1 MINEPTLDYAL
12 KHLSPWETRQLPKH
26 LFGCISEYIKLA
38 GDTYHVEPIPIRIAK
53 RLDEILDGFNI
64 YDPGDIYDTLLTL
77 CTVIARG
84 HQWNQVVMLLEGDG
98 LSVIEME
105 SIVSTQNFV
114 NGANDPNFKKVRKFL
129 HVLKARY
136 VAKICIERTAE
147 SVVAELVEQAIK
159 SAEQSISEENN
170 DD

>member
-12 KHLSPWETRQLPKH
+12 KHLSPWETQQLPEH
-26 LFGCISEYIKLA
+26 LFGCQSAYITLA
-38 GDTYHVEPIPIRIAK
+38 GESYHVEPLPIRIAK
-53 RLDEILDGFNI
+53 RLDEILDGFDVH
-64 YDPGDIYDTLLTL
+64 DPGDIYDTLVTL
-77 CTVIARG
+77 CMVIARG
-84 HQWNQVVMLLEGDG
+84 HNWNQIVMLLDGDG

-105 SIVSTQNFV
+105 SIVATQNFV
-114 NGANDPNFKKVRKFL
+114 NGHNDPNFQKVKKFL

-147 SVVAELVEQAIK
+147 SVVAELVEQAIAAAEK
-159 SAEQSISEENN
+159 SIPEEDN

>member
-1 MINEPTLDYAL
+1 MINEPTLEYAL
-12 KHLSPWETRQLPKH
+12 KHLSPWETRQLPEH
-26 LFGCISEYIKLA
+26 LFGCLSNYITLA
-38 GDTYHVEPIPIRIAK
+38 GETYHVEPIPIRIAR

-64 YDPGDIYDTLLTL
+64 YDPGDIYNTLLTL

-84 HQWNQVVMLLEGDG
+84 HQWNQVLMLLDGEG

-105 SIVSTQNFV
+105 TIVASQTFV
-114 NGANDPNFKKVRKFL
+114 NGANDPNFKKVKKFL

-147 SVVAELVEQAIK
+147 SVVAELVEQAIAA
-159 SAEQSISEENN
+159 AEQSISEEEK
-170 DD
+170 

>member
-1 MINEPTLDYAL
+1 MINEPTLEYAL
-12 KHLSPWETRQLPKH
+12 KHLSPWETRQLPEH
-26 LFGCISEYIKLA
+26 LFGCLSNYITLA
-38 GDTYHVEPIPIRIAK
+38 GDTYHVEPVPIRIAK

-64 YDPGDIYDTLLTL
+64 YDPGDIYNTLLTL

-84 HQWNQVVMLLEGDG
+84 HNWNQIVMLLDGEG

-105 SIVSTQNFV
+105 SIVATQNFV
-114 NGANDPNFKKVRKFL
+114 NGANDPNFKKVKKFL

-159 SAEQSISEENN
+159 TAEENN